1 MKEVSTPF
9 SENFLD
15 DESLNKKSVLVPD
28 DIKAA
33 IKKWAKDMK
42 LDETRDKIHSSRDI
56 PISMKKVTVNELK
69 KIVNDTIS
77 QERNN
82 SLLREEIFRIF
93 GPVVNTDIKIELMA
107 EEANDR
113 LNVIERTGK
122 RLKESIKPSLLM
134 KFSSHPSSEVRKLI
148 VRLLPENLVER
159 FASDKSNTVLYE
171 VAKRLPLREARALA
185 KRHPGDKALYTIYR
199 DRYLLEVAEDLKAG
213 EILKGAVSCGPA
225 IDELSV
231 TWYKTEAAKVLRD
244 YGVSHGGPIENGWD
258 EVFVKRYCASLKDTT
273 GISCDPDRLYK
284 AIQDQIIQRDNK
296 VLKANELTV
305 ESKSS
310 SNPFERKNIVEN
322 LLKSNLGSL
331 QFVNE
336 FDAIFNTRV
345 MEENFQNH
353 KYRLIE
359 NSYLT
364 LDVPVSAKIPAGY
377 KFSSTL
383 ESVFDRYV
391 NSWNNVQ
398 AQRGS
403 HVRIDWMPHPK
414 NLNYIQFLSRVS

>member
-185 KRHPGDKALYTIYR
+185 KRHPSDKALYTIYR

-213 EILKGAVSCGPA
+213 EVLKGAVSAGPA
-225 IDELSV
+225 VDELSDL
-231 TWYKTEAAKVLRD
+231 WYETEARKALSD
-244 YGVSHGGPIENGWD
+244 YGVAHGGPIENSWD
-258 EVFVKRYCASLKDTT
+258 ESFVRRYCASLETT
-273 GISCDPDRLYK
+273 SRIACDPVRLWT
-284 AIQDQIIQRDNK
+284 AIQDLLDERDDK

-305 ESKSS
+305 ESRSKSK
-310 SNPFERKNIVEN
+310 FLERKNIIEN
-322 LLKSNLGSL
+322 LLRSDFGSL
-331 QFVNE
+331 QFVNA
-336 FDAIFNTRV
+336 FNSIFSTRV
-345 MEENFQNH
+345 VEESFKNH
-353 KYRLIE
+353 KYRLVE
-359 NSYLT
+359 NSHLSVE
-364 LDVPVSAKIPAGY
+364 VPVTAKIPAGY

-391 NSWNNVQ
+391 SSWNNIQ